1 MFAFFFKY
9 DIILN
14 DKTMGEGG
22 FACFDDL
29 RDRRGLRPFFRLK
42 AAFVRGIYFIF
53 DKNFLNGMDK

>member
-29 RDRRGLRPFFRLK
+29 RDRRGLRPFFKLK
-42 AAFVRGIYFIF
+42 AAFVQEGGF
-53 DKNFLNGMDK
+53 N